1 SPTRRSSDLGLG
13 HERLVIGQVPPLFI
27 YKNVI
32 GERGARRGAIVKKPL
47 DFPVKPRH
55 NQIVAVKQM
64 NPFSLG
70 TVQTGFEIAK
80 ASAIGGV
87 LKITYSSSAQPV
99 NQARYVSIQ
108 AVVIHHLDLHA
119 IGPRILNQDRKT

>member
-1 SPTRRSSDLGLG
+1 
-13 HERLVIGQVPPLFI
+13 
-27 YKNVI
+27 
-32 GERGARRGAIVKKPL
+32 
-47 DFPVKPRH
+47 
-55 NQIVAVKQM
+55 
-64 NPFSLG
+64 SLG

-119 IGPRILNQDRKT
+119 IGPRILNQHAFQRFLQVFHAIVNGNHDRPPWAAAIGAQRKNRRRMDWRTFIHSFTVFRMEAWTGTRPDRGKRSFR